1 VTLPGIDSF
10 ATQLL
15 EEAKA
20 FLAKAKA
27 TSDATAKEAYL
38 HAALTLGFCG
48 LEAHINAIAEDFLTL
63 TDLSPHERSILSEQ
77 RVELD
82 NGEYR
87 LTEHLQIYRLEDR
100 LLFLCTRFSKKPAF
114 DRKAN
119 YWSQFKDAQLL
130 RNALMHPKTAA
141 VVTDTSVE
149 RALSAILQV
158 LDMMYRRIYNK
169 KYPAAQRGLHS
180 TIDL

>member
-1 VTLPGIDSF
+1 MTLTGIDSF

-20 FLAKAKA
+20 FLAKAKLTSEA
-27 TSDATAKEAYL
+27 TTKEAYL
-38 HAALTLGFCG
+38 HAALSLGFCS

-63 TDLSPHERSILSEQ
+63 TDLSAHERSILAEKK
-77 RVELD
+77 VELD

-87 LTEHLQIYRLEDR
+87 LTEHLQIFRLEDR
-100 LLFLCTRFSKKPAF
+100 LLFLCARFSKKPAF